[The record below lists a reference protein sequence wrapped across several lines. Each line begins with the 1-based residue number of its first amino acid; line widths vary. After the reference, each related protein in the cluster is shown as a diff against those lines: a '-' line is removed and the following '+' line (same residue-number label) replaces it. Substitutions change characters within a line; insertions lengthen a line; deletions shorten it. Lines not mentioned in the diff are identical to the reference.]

1 MEIKLRFFVIPNS
14 SAFLFSLCSA
24 CDAAGWMAGML
35 SCSGSLFGT
44 TGEEERSVM
53 AKYEIERL
61 SLAYPCVSSLR
72 KGFFRLR

>member
-24 CDAAGWMAGML
+24 LDAAGWMAGML

-61 SLAYPCVSSLR
+61 SLRLSLR
-72 KGFFRLR
+72 LLAAERFL